1 MDLWIRSQDRMNL
14 VKVNQINVNYQNNK
28 QIIANYIPDFV
39 GTQGEYYE
47 MLGSYKTKE
56 RALEVLDEIESFI
69 ENNYLS
75 IDDIPSHDNVPFPGY
90 YQTYFTTKTRKKVFQ
105 MPKE

>member
-1 MDLWIRSQDRMNL
+1 MNLWIRSQDRMNL
-14 VKVNQINVNYQNNK
+14 VKVNQISINYSNSK

-47 MLGSYKTKE
+47 ILGDYESKE
-56 RALEVLDEIESFI
+56 RALEVLDEIQKMLVEDGGI
-69 ENNYLS
+69 ET
-75 IDDIPSHDNVPFPGY
+75 FE
-90 YQTYFTTKTRKKVFQ
+90 TTLVVYN